1 MLYPS
6 VKTTPAADQSKIQSR
21 AVLSSVYRL
30 LTGQLS
36 PKRAQQSGPIKE
48 KIYLSPNLVWSSP
61 IQPVLCGDVYQSS
74 EINQM
79 NLVSICWQL
88 CCPFEFNQDLCST
101 LLQNCLHFG
110 SPVQGNRSSSVQGKS
125 SPH

>member
-36 PKRAQQSGPIKE
+36 PKRAQQSGPVKE
-48 KIYLSPNLVWSSP
+48 KYMYRRIWYGPVRFN
-61 IQPVLCGDVYQSS
+61 PVLCGDVHQSS

-79 NLVSICWQL
+79 NPVSFCWQL

>member
-36 PKRAQQSGPIKE
+36 PKRAQQSGPVKE
-48 KIYLSPNLVWSSP
+48 KNIFIAESGIV
-61 IQPVLCGDVYQSS
+61 QSD
-74 EINQM
+74 
-79 NLVSICWQL
+79 SICPL
-88 CCPFEFNQDLCST
+88 
-101 LLQNCLHFG
+101 
-110 SPVQGNRSSSVQGKS
+110 R
-125 SPH
+125 